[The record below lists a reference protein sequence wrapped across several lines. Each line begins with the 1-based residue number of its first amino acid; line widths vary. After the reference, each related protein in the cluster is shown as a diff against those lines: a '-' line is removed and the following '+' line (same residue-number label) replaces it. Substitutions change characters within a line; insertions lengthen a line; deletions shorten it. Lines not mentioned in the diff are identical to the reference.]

1 MNKKQLNILVK
12 KIIPIALVL
21 FLVIGGL
28 IAIPVIR
35 GYGDKLEKENEE
47 WFSNPKNQEKIKTA
61 INSYDNKSKSQ
72 PTQSDFKKIQ
82 DIVFELNGW
91 SIKSD
96 ESMNTPKTGM
106 LVLTKGV
113 DYFNIMYVI
122 ADDFSSLDDY
132 SNNQNEKI
140 TRNLQQ
146 QGIDMM
152 PLGKENSNV
161 KGKAAIIQS
170 YEMTFD
176 GDQQPKMIVASFKH
190 KNYYYTFSYPT
201 KSKNVPELWGTIK
214 LID

>member
-21 FLVIGGL
+21 ILVIGGL
-28 IAIPVIR
+28 IAIPVII
-35 GYGDKLEKENEE
+35 GYGSKLEKENQE
-47 WFSNPKNQEKIKTA
+47 WFSNPKNQEKVEAA
-61 INSYDNKSKSQ
+61 INSYDNKSQSH

-82 DIVFELNGW
+82 DIELELNGW

-96 ESMNTPKTGM
+96 ESMNTSKTGM
-106 LVLTKGV
+106 LVLTKDV

-122 ADDFSSLDDY
+122 ADDFSNLEDY

-152 PLGKENSNV
+152 SLGKENSNV